1 MRRYSR
7 IAHHPVLRL
16 LIIASLAAGVLSAC
30 RSTPPP
36 PPTATTAP
44 NPTAAPTLT
53 PLPTRTVTPQ
63 PQGSD
68 QNPLVL
74 GIVSP
79 DSDPAVLTAAEEVAA
94 SVQNVTGYVIK
105 AQVYFSY
112 ADLVSEMS
120 LKHVQMAFLPPL
132 TYLYANELGIAE
144 VGMLSNHFGVYQYAS
159 RFFAN
164 AASSFNSY
172 YDPNRDRSTSD
183 ATTALKQF
191 QGKQPCW
198 VDSQSPSGYIVPSGY
213 LKSNDVEVK
222 DGAFLV
228 SPVGVIRALYITGIC
243 DFGATFATT
252 GDPRTSPAVNQ
263 DLTDVMN
270 RVMIIYQ
277 TDPIIP
283 SNNLSFHPMVNPEI
297 REDLTYGFKDLVK
310 DAQGQSTLSTAVS
323 YEILDLKV
331 VNDSIYE
338 PFRSLVDAAG
348 VNLVTLIGR

>member
-1 MRRYSR
+1 M
-7 IAHHPVLRL
+7 
-16 LIIASLAAGVLSAC
+16 IIASLAVVALSAC
-30 RSTPPP
+30 RSTAE
-36 PPTATTAP
+36 PTATATP
-44 NPTAAPTLT
+44 NPTPAFTLT

-63 PQGSD
+63 PQGSE

-79 DSDPAVLTAAEEVAA
+79 DSDPNVLAAADETAAA
-94 SVQNVTGYVIK
+94 VQKVTGYVIK
-105 AQVYFSY
+105 AQAYLSY
-112 ADLVSEMS
+112 ADLISEMS

-132 TYLYANELGIAE
+132 TYLYAKELGFAE
-144 VGMLSNHFGVYQYAS
+144 VAMLSNHFGVYQYAS

-164 AASSFNSY
+164 AASKFTSY
-172 YDPNRDRSTSD
+172 YDPKSDRSTTD
-183 ATTALKQF
+183 AATALKQF

-198 VDSQSPSGYIVPSGY
+198 VDPQSPSGYILPLGL
-213 LKSNDVEVK
+213 LKSNDLEVK

-270 RVMIIYQ
+270 RVLVIYQ
-277 TDPIIP
+277 TDPVIP
-283 SNNLSFHPMVNPEI
+283 SNNLSFHPMVKPEI

-310 DAQGQSTLSTAVS
+310 DAQGQSTLSTAVN
-323 YEILDLKV
+323 YEIVDLQV
-331 VNDSIYE
+331 VNDSFYE
-338 PFRSLVDAAG
+338 PFRSLVDASGAD
-348 VNLVTLIGR
+348 LVKLIGR